1 VASLTG
7 RGAST
12 NIWRGVGDDGSEEEI
27 GFKDLPIQGREDM
40 VKFGGGG
47 GGGNGAGKRGVIH
60 RTTEVDIVY
69 NSKEKV

>member
-1 VASLTG
+1 MASLTG

-12 NIWRGVGDDGSEEEI
+12 NIWEGVGADGSEEEI
-27 GFKDLPIQGREDM
+27 GLKDLPIQGREDM
-40 VKFGGGG
+40 VKFGGGN
-47 GGGNGAGKRGVIH
+47 GNGNAGRKVVIH